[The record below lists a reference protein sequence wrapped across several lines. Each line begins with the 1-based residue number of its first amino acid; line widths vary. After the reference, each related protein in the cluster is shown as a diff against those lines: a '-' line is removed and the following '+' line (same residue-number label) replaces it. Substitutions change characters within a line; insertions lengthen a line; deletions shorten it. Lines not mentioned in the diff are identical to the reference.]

1 MEKKTFNDMMANLPT
16 TETDMTKVMVEMED
30 GRKGWISAEG
40 LAQVM
45 AGLMPV
51 ATTEKQGVMSAAMAG
66 KVLPLVTKGTTNTKT
81 IIKMTCKGKFCIL
94 VGLIQNG
101 YGSTFLHLYVRFTG
115 GSSTNK
121 PYVKV
126 ISKDDALPFI
136 KYELNDG
143 IYELYFYLGS
153 WGEFS
158 AIPFTGTILSKDVVS
173 EIPSTAQDLNIIE

>member
-1 MEKKTFNDMMANLPT
+1 
-16 TETDMTKVMVEMED
+16 
-30 GRKGWISAEG
+30 
-40 LAQVM
+40 
-45 AGLMPV
+45 MPV
-51 ATTEKQGVMSAAMAG
+51 ATAEKQGVMSAAMAQ
-66 KVLPLVTKGTTNTKT
+66 KVLPLITIGSTETKN
-81 IIKMTCKGKFCIL
+81 IIKMTCKGKLSVL

-101 YGSTFLHLYVRFTG
+101 YGSTFLHLYIKFAE
-115 GSSTNK
+115 SSSMNK

-126 ISKDDALPFI
+126 ISKDAALPYI

-143 IYELYFYLGS
+143 IYELYFDLRS